1 MRTRLT
7 WALALAALALAG
19 CGGGGSNFGSPSSSS
34 TSSSGVSSGASST
47 SSSTSSSGSSSSSTS
62 SSGSSTSSSGVSSG
76 SSSGGSSGTSGGSSG
91 ATSSG
96 SSSSS
101 SSSSSGSTTAN
112 VVSMVVDSGPAA
124 AGGNVSN
131 IAYVSIKLCQ
141 PGSTS
146 ACATI
151 DHIQV
156 DTGSAGL
163 RVFASVLAGLTLPTM
178 TDPSAPVN
186 SVAECLAF
194 LDGYVWGPVA
204 SADLTVG
211 GESASA
217 VPLHILNDNGS
228 YTPTVPTACT
238 AETTNTNLDNIPAF
252 GANGIIGVNF
262 LTQDCGP
269 SCAECASFMGGCTSM
284 NDMYYSCNA
293 GSDTCNP
300 TQVALD
306 KQVVNPVALFTTD
319 NNGVILQL
327 PTVPQAGAVSATGSL
342 IFGINTQS
350 NNTLGTAFVLT
361 VDDMGFFTS
370 TFGGTPLGSSFIDSG
385 SSAYFFNSSLMTCP
399 SPNQIAYCPAT
410 PQDLSAVNQGHAPD
424 GTISGSGNTSTVQFQ
439 IVSLLTLNGAN
450 FAFDDIGLTAATS
463 TGTQPLNDDF
473 DFGLPFFYGK
483 SVYTGIEGRSAGTGG
498 PTGPYFAY

>member
-1 MRTRLT
+1 MRTRFI

-19 CGGGGSNFGSPSSSS
+19 CGGGGGSSP
-34 TSSSGVSSGASST
+34 VASS
-47 SSSTSSSGSSSSSTS
+47 SSSGSSSSS
-62 SSGSSTSSSGVSSG
+62 SGST
-76 SSSGGSSGTSGGSSG
+76 
-91 ATSSG
+91 
-96 SSSSS
+96 S
-101 SSSSSGSTTAN
+101 SSSSSGSSSSGSTSAN

-124 AGGNVSN
+124 AGGNVTN
-131 IAYVSIKLCQ
+131 IAYVSIQLCQ

-163 RVFASVLAGLTLPTM
+163 RVFASVLASANLTLPTM
-178 TDPSAPVN
+178 TDPSTPGN

-194 LDGYVWGPVA
+194 IDGYVWGPVA

-228 YTPTVPTACT
+228 YVPTVPSACT
-238 AETTNTNLDNIPAF
+238 AETSNTDLDSIAAF

-269 SCAECASFMGGCTSM
+269 ACAECAGFSGGCTSM

-293 GSDTCNP
+293 GSNTCNSAP
-300 TQVALD
+300 IAVD
-306 KQVVNPVALFTTD
+306 KQVVNPVSLFATD

-327 PTVPQAGAVSATGSL
+327 PTIPQDGAVSATGSL

-361 VDDMGFFTS
+361 LDDMGLFTS
-370 TFGGTPLGSSFIDSG
+370 TFNGTALNSSFIDSG
-385 SSAYFFNSSLMTCP
+385 SSAYFFNDSSLTNCP
-399 SPNQIAYCPAT
+399 SPNQVFYCPSMPAN
-410 PQDLSAVNQGHAPD
+410 LSTVNQGHLPD
-424 GTISGSGNTSTVQFQ
+424 GTASGETSAVQFQ
-439 IVSLLTLNGAN
+439 IVSLDQLSGAD
-450 FAFDDIGLTAATS
+450 FAFNDIGLTAATS
-463 TGTQPLNDDF
+463 TGTEPLNNDF
-473 DFGLPFFYGK
+473 DFGLSFFYGRK
-483 SVYTGIEGRSAGTGG
+483 VFTGIEGRSAGVGG
-498 PTGPYFAY
+498 PTGPYYAY